1 MSLEGVLNIDKPS
14 GITSHD
20 VVNRIRKLSGIRRV
34 GHAGTLDPLATGVLL
49 LCLARATRLTE
60 YLVGQS
66 KSYVATVRLGQVTD
80 TYDADGEI
88 VAQNAVHVS
97 PSDIEQALPQFRGR
111 IQQKAP
117 IYSAI
122 KRGGQPLYK
131 LARQGK
137 DVEPPLREVTIYN
150 LQLLAWEEPSLQ
162 LKVVCSA
169 GTYIRA
175 LAHDLGEV
183 LGCGGHITA
192 LRRTAVGN
200 FSVDQAIPL
209 ADLAEDDWTQH
220 LQPSDTAVQHLP
232 RLDLSLQDA
241 QRVQFG
247 QRLPR
252 HEDHPHAS
260 LVRLYEP
267 DGQFLGVATARENTW
282 QPHKVFLLDP

>member
-1 MSLEGVLNIDKPS
+1 MSLEGLLNIDKPA

-49 LCLARATRLTE
+49 LCIGKATRLAE
-60 YLVGQS
+60 YLVGHS

-88 VAQNAVHVS
+88 VAQNAIHVS
-97 PSDIEQALPQFRGR
+97 PFDIEQALPQFRGR

-137 DVEPPLREVTIYN
+137 DVEPPLREVSIYD
-150 LQLLAWEEPSLQ
+150 LQLLAWEEPFLQ

-169 GTYIRA
+169 GTYIRS
-175 LAHDLGEV
+175 LAHDLGEL
-183 LGCGGHITA
+183 LGCGGHIAA

-209 ADLAEDDWTQH
+209 SDLVEDDWKQH

-232 RLDLSLQDA
+232 RLELTLQDV
-241 QRVQFG
+241 QRVHFG

-252 HEDHPHAS
+252 HEDHPDAPF
-260 LVRLYEP
+260 VRIYGP
-267 DGQFLGVATARENTW
+267 RGQFLGVATARENTW
-282 QPHKVFLLDP
+282 QPHKVFLPDP